1 MEQHEFIWMANNM
14 GIGIVTQD
22 ESGHTEANLRPNI
35 YITHDYNGNNLMLLT
50 FKETREFY
58 KIKTKDELEEIFKR
72 VDAESTDMEL
82 QQRVNSIEID
92 EDELKEAE

>member
-58 KIKTKDELEEIFKR
+58 KIKTKDELEEIFR
-72 VDAESTDMEL
+72 LHLTNENLEVPLRAYATES
-82 QQRVNSIEID
+82 
-92 EDELKEAE
+92 LKQII

>member
-58 KIKTKDELEEIFKR
+58 KINTKDELEEIFR
-72 VDAESTDMEL
+72 LHLTNENLEVPLRAYATES
-82 QQRVNSIEID
+82 
-92 EDELKEAE
+92 LKQII

>member
-58 KIKTKDELEEIFKR
+58 KIKTKDELEEIFR
-72 VDAESTDMEL
+72 LHLTNENLEVPLRAYATGS
-82 QQRVNSIEID
+82 
-92 EDELKEAE
+92 LKQII